1 MRDQESRFRMSKPQR
16 PFERFSAEERGR
28 MSRTEVR
35 AIRRAQ
41 KGDRGAV
48 QYLIETHQRQILGTL
63 YRLLGPRYAE
73 ELEDFA
79 QDLYLR
85 IFRALARF
93 DFDKR
98 TRFSTWI
105 YTFTKNY
112 CFDVL
117 KRRRLDVVSM
127 SGPLGSDDDGAPLDL
142 PASVA
147 PPGESLDR
155 AELAACVAHAV
166 GQLPEE
172 QRVVFVLREYEE
184 LNYPE
189 IAEILGVSE
198 GTVKSRLYRAKETL
212 RVRLAPY
219 LREGATTGLEG
230 WSDDSAGGAG
240 TAPGR
245 ASGTAPRVAR
255 PAGATDE
262 AAHFAWSLREV
273 LAS

>member
-1 MRDQESRFRMSKPQR
+1 
-16 PFERFSAEERGR
+16 
-28 MSRTEVR
+28 MSRAEVR

-41 KGDRGAV
+41 KGDRAAV
-48 QYLIETHQRQILGTL
+48 QFLIEAHQRQILGTL

-117 KRRRLDVVSM
+117 KKRRLDVVSM
-127 SGPLGSDDDGAPLDL
+127 SGPLGATGDEGAALDL
-142 PASVA
+142 PASGP

-155 AELAACVAHAV
+155 AELSACVAHAV
-166 GQLPEE
+166 AQLPEE

-184 LNYPE
+184 LNYPD

-219 LREGATTGLEG
+219 LREGSTTGLDG
-230 WSDDSAGGAG
+230 WPGGADAATG
-240 TAPGR
+240 S
-245 ASGTAPRVAR
+245 SGSAPREAR
-255 PAGATDE
+255 PAGAADDT
-262 AAHFAWSLREV
+262 ALFAWSLREV

>member
-1 MRDQESRFRMSKPQR
+1 
-16 PFERFSAEERGR
+16 
-28 MSRTEVR
+28 MSREEIR

-41 KGDRGAV
+41 KGDREAV
-48 QYLIETHQRQILGTL
+48 QFLIETHQRQILGTL
-63 YRLLGPRYAE
+63 YRLLGPRFAD
-73 ELEDFA
+73 ELEDYA

-93 DFDKR
+93 DFDRR

-117 KRRRLDVVSM
+117 KKRRLDVVSL
-127 SGPLGSDDDGAPLDL
+127 SGPTGGDRETSPLDL
-142 PASVA
+142 PAPTA
-147 PPGESLDR
+147 GPGAGLDR
-155 AELAACVAHAV
+155 SELAACLAHAV
-166 GQLPEE
+166 EQLPEE

-184 LNYPE
+184 LNYPD
-189 IAEILGVSE
+189 IAAVLDVSE

-219 LREGATTGLEG
+219 LREGSTTGLDGWDGGAAASAPRAPSADPRDAEG
-230 WSDDSAGGAG
+230 PRSSRTKSSDDDSFFGWA
-240 TAPGR
+240 
-245 ASGTAPRVAR
+245 
-255 PAGATDE
+255 
-262 AAHFAWSLREV
+262 LRKV

>member
-1 MRDQESRFRMSKPQR
+1 MNKPPRFLA
-16 PFERFSAEERGR
+16 RFSPEERGR
-28 MSRTEVR
+28 MPREEIR

-41 KGDRGAV
+41 KGDREAV
-48 QYLIETHQRQILGTL
+48 QFLIETHQRQILGTL
-63 YRLLGPRYAE
+63 YRLLGPRFAD

-93 DFDKR
+93 DFDRR

-117 KRRRLDVVSM
+117 KKRRLDVVSL
-127 SGPLGSDDDGAPLDL
+127 SGASGEEREAAALEVPAPTAAPGA
-142 PASVA
+142 
-147 PPGESLDR
+147 GLDR
-155 AELAACVAHAV
+155 SELAACLAHAV
-166 GQLPEE
+166 EQLPED
-172 QRVVFVLREYEE
+172 QRVVFVLREYED

-189 IAEILGVSE
+189 IAAVLEVSE

-219 LREGATTGLEG
+219 LREGSTSGLDG
-230 WSDDSAGGAG
+230 WDGERGAG
-240 TAPGR
+240 APARG
-245 ASGTAPRVAR
+245 ASAPSDAPRRGSRDLDDDALFGW
-255 PAGATDE
+255 A
-262 AAHFAWSLREV
+262 LREV